1 MIAQRGSRLRS
12 AAGQTIV
19 EMALVLPMTVILSLG
34 VVEISYALLHQ
45 QVISRV
51 TREGANLISRDVPL
65 LDASNAILNMTT
77 APVSFADNSRLIF
90 SVLKKGATA
99 GTANFDRIVLYQ
111 RYSAGAVA
119 AASTLT
125 TAGPGSFGGAPD
137 YKANNS
143 DTDANLRI
151 ANLPAN
157 VDMTRG
163 GLLYVAEVFTEHPP
177 LTPLTRFGITVPAT
191 LRSIAYF

>member
-1 MIAQRGSRLRS
+1 MTARRGLTLRS
-12 AAGQTIV
+12 AAGQTIL
-19 EMALVLPMTVILSLG
+19 EMALVLPLTVILSLG

-51 TREGANLISRDVPL
+51 TREGANLISRDVAL
-65 LDASNAILNMTT
+65 LDASNVILNMTT
-77 APVSFADNSRLIF
+77 PPVSFADNSRLIF

-99 GTANFDRIVLYQ
+99 GSANFDRIVLYQ
-111 RYSAGAVA
+111 RYSTGAVA

-151 ANLPAN
+151 VNLPAN

-163 GLLYVAEVFTEHPP
+163 GLLYVAEVFTEHPAI
-177 LTPLTRFGITVPAT
+177 TPLTRFGITVPAT

>member
-1 MIAQRGSRLRS
+1 MSTRRRSRLTS
-12 AAGQTIV
+12 AAGQTII
-19 EMALVLPMTVILSLG
+19 EMALLLPMTVVVSLG
-34 VVEISYALLHQ
+34 VVEVSYALLHQ

-51 TREGANLISRDVPL
+51 TREGANLISRDVEL

-77 APVSFADNSRLIF
+77 APVNFANNSRLIF
-90 SVLKKGATA
+90 SVLKKGATV

-111 RYSAGAVA
+111 RYSTGAVA
-119 AASTLT
+119 ASSTLT

-137 YKANNS
+137 FKAKNS

-151 ANLPAN
+151 VNLPAN

-177 LTPLTRFGITVPAT
+177 LTPLARFGITVPTT

>member
-1 MIAQRGSRLRS
+1 MTAPRRMRLGS
-12 AAGQTIV
+12 AAGQTLV

-51 TREGANLISRDVPL
+51 TREGANLISRDVAL
-65 LDASNAILNMTT
+65 LDASNVILNMTT
-77 APVSFADNSRLIF
+77 PPVSFAANSRLIF

-111 RYSAGAVA
+111 RYSTGAVA

-151 ANLPAN
+151 VNLPAN